1 MSAPFSNQVPA
12 FDPGRSA
19 KIRPALG
26 GAACLAILLPISLWM
41 MLAGSGAYAA
51 DAPSP
56 AAAPSTSQPPV
67 EVRSP
72 VVLPG
77 GGLEGHPFLYAGE
90 TERRRPE
97 QTMSVV
103 RGGKVVWT
111 YTIPG
116 KSATGHAQEISDAWM
131 LSNGNIVFSRETGA
145 MELTPDKKV
154 VWNYDAPAGCEVH
167 AVQPVD
173 AQRVFI
179 MQNGTP
185 ARAMIV
191 NTTNGNIEKEAVI
204 PAATPAHSQ
213 FRHARLTAAGT
224 ILAAHLNE
232 GRVAEYDWS
241 GKEIWS
247 VAAPSVWA
255 ATRLKNGNTLISL
268 EHTGVREVNP
278 KGETVWEFTQADVPD
293 ITLLSM
299 QEASRLANGNTLI
312 CNWVPGSVPL
322 TEWPKVVQLLEVTPG
337 KKVVWAV
344 RAWGGDAD
352 LGPATSVQLLDEPGP
367 AEKPGQL
374 QR

>member
-1 MSAPFSNQVPA
+1 MSHLKEKLVPKR
-12 FDPGRSA
+12 GNRR
-19 KIRPALG
+19 II
-26 GAACLAILLPISLWM
+26 AASIMVWMTLAVTGCGPSLTD
-41 MLAGSGAYAA
+41 SGAQAPPTTNAPPPAA
-51 DAPSP
+51 ASP
-56 AAAPSTSQPPV
+56 AAPPPEDV
-67 EVRSP
+67 FSP
-72 VVLPG
+72 EILPG
-77 GGLEGHPFLYAGE
+77 RGLDEHPFLYAGE

-103 RGGKVVWT
+103 RDGKVVWT

-131 LSNGNIVFSRETGA
+131 LSNGNIVFARETGA
-145 MELTPDKKV
+145 MEVTPDKRV
-154 VWNYDAPAGCEVH
+154 IWNYDAPDGCEVH
-167 AVQPVD
+167 VAQPVD
-173 AQRVFI
+173 KERVFI

-185 ARAMIV
+185 ARALIV
-191 NTTNGNIEKEAVI
+191 NTTTGKVEKETVI
-204 PAATPAHSQ
+204 PAAQPAHGQ

-247 VAAPSVWA
+247 IAAPTVWA
-255 ATRLKNGNTLISL
+255 AARLKNGNTLISL

-293 ITLLSM
+293 IKLLSM

-312 CNWVPGSVPL
+312 CNWVSGRTPL
-322 TEWPKVVQLLEVTPG
+322 AEWPKVVQLLEVTPE
-337 KKVVWAV
+337 KKVVWAL
-344 RAWGGDAD
+344 RTWGGDAD
-352 LGPATSVQLLDEPGP
+352 LGPATSVQLLDEPGLP
-367 AEKPGQL
+367 EAPGQL